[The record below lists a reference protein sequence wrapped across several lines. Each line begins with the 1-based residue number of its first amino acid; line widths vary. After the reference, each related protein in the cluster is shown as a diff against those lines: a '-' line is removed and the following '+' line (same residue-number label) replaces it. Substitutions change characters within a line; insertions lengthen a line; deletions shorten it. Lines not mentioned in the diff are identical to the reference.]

1 MKNKFKIGDKVFHK
15 NLEEY
20 GVFESYNNYDDDS
33 CFVTFY
39 SDGYYPSCKCVS
51 LNQLSKTDKNVIKYG
66 LFN

>member
-1 MKNKFKIGDKVFHK
+1 MKRDFKKGDKVFHK

-20 GVFESYNNYDDDS
+20 GVFESYDEWDDCS

-39 SDGYYPSCKCVS
+39 KDGYYPSCQCVS
-51 LNQLSKTDKNVIKYG
+51 LNQLSKTNKRIIKYG